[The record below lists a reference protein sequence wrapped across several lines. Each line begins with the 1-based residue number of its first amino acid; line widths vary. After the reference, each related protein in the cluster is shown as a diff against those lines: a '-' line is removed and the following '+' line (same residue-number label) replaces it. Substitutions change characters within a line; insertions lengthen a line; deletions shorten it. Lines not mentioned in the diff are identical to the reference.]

1 MTCREMFELAQKES
15 QGSVLDFLSL
25 MYRQLS
31 RAGEDSPALLQDF
44 FENYYRQYAGDSEKE
59 SRFLDNQSIAGW
71 FRKYQKM
78 TEGYVDYLSKCL
90 YTESDFYKKVWEYLN
105 NSDIFPDDKNRA
117 IAFCCICVHPMIPY
131 YQIQPGL
138 QMDNSDYRQ
147 ISEEVYTYRNKIQF
161 IMKQKFEQK
170 TEQASAILSILD
182 SIKGAEQRTVLLSL
196 LISDLQNSSQGDAE

>member
-1 MTCREMFELAQKES
+1 
-15 QGSVLDFLSL
+15 
-25 MYRQLS
+25 
-31 RAGEDSPALLQDF
+31 
-44 FENYYRQYAGDSEKE
+44 
-59 SRFLDNQSIAGW
+59 
-71 FRKYQKM
+71 
-78 TEGYVDYLSKCL
+78 
-90 YTESDFYKKVWEYLN
+90 
-105 NSDIFPDDKNRA
+105 
-117 IAFCCICVHPMIPY
+117 MIPY

-138 QMDNSDYRQ
+138 QMDNSAYRQ